1 MAKSD
6 ETHKTKHEKMM
17 DVTDGQSKSLDEIN
31 GTINVPANAGFWRT
45 FAAYSGPGALIAVGD
60 APSSDGGKVGNRHG
74 T

>member
-45 FAAYSGPGALIAVGD
+45 FAAYSGP
-60 APSSDGGKVGNRHG
+60 
-74 T
+74 